1 MEFTMTQNSTVL
13 SGIQLDQFMDRLEV
27 EHQEHGADYL
37 LGQLRAQPLKAASL
51 ESIDRLH
58 VLWVNAGDADAAKAV
73 LADDGQALIEA
84 TPDDARNELKVNLL
98 IHQLRL
104 GNYFKDEQGLLQA
117 LDTLQHLTNEPLPF
131 DIEQYR
137 RYRIF
142 DDLQHTTLDVALK
155 AIEVRHTLALINPGR
170 HALRAWD
177 DADQHRRQA
186 RVLAAH
192 ERDEEAREAALAAIA
207 ALRTAGEDQDVD
219 GNDWLWLGDALIEIV
234 PLRLAMFEQPV
245 VQLIAELSLPQ
256 RREWEVRLAR
266 LAARSLQA
274 QGDLVGALKIC
285 EVAALSLES
294 SGGDNFVDFHLPWL
308 LDNGQIDEA
317 GQRAFMEIYEMRGEM
332 WPGTAYWV
340 HDRLL
345 DAEDQSAW
353 WPLCVM
359 RACDDQAVLE
369 RFISGLPWRD
379 ESTPSQGPL
388 LDALHA
394 ARHDL
399 EQIDN
404 VFAQALAEA
413 RRRAPNH
420 PWITRLIA
428 VRERQAERIDANT
441 ELTMLR
447 EAVPAGD
454 MQDNRSAYSLF
465 SAHASVF
472 GIIDALRQPLPPMAS
487 GMYYYQ
493 FANAIEDLVE
503 THVEKLSS
511 EEADQAWSLL
521 REVQKVAYEHGQAR
535 MEQCFASGRGHRFD
549 ACAHL
554 YSMLCNNLAINY
566 RCYNDERMYDQALEL
581 HTRGIAASSFAEH
594 YQGILHNRILLKD
607 NPGITEAAEQLWH
620 YAADCGYSRHDPE
633 EYLQDVTRALYRLD
647 REREILI
654 WLERILKWQ
663 EERGISDK
671 ELEYSPLFART
682 KVAMYLSY
690 SLPEAATSLW
700 LRYAPH
706 INERDEP
713 SLLGCAGDVLKGL
726 GRKEEALAYYQRA
739 ILRSDPNNDVDQGN
753 NEIFRQSIAK
763 LQASEKPAGKA
774 WWQIWK

>member
-1 MEFTMTQNSTVL
+1 MTQNSTVL

-51 ESIDRLH
+51 ESIERLH

-84 TPDDARNELKVNLL
+84 STDDARNELKVNLL
-98 IHQLRL
+98 IYQLRL
-104 GNYFKDEQGLLQA
+104 GNFSKDEQGLLQA
-117 LDTLQHLTNEPLPF
+117 LDTLQQLTNEPLPF

-142 DDLQHTTLDVALK
+142 DELQHTTLDVALK

-170 HALRAWD
+170 QALRAWD
-177 DADQHRRQA
+177 DADQHRRRA
-186 RVLAAH
+186 RVLDTH

-207 ALRTAGEDQDVD
+207 ALRNAGADQDVD
-219 GNDWLWLGDALIEIV
+219 ANDWLWLGDALIEIV

-245 VQLIAELSLPQ
+245 VRLIANLSLPQ

-266 LAARSLQA
+266 LAARALQA
-274 QGDLVGALKIC
+274 QGDLAGALKIC

-294 SGGDNFVDFHLPWL
+294 YGGDNFVDFHLPWL
-308 LDNGQIDEA
+308 LEHGQIDEA
-317 GQRAFMEIYEMRGEM
+317 GQRAFMEIYEMRAEM

-340 HDRLL
+340 HERLL
-345 DAEDQSAW
+345 DAEDLSVW

-359 RACDDQAVLE
+359 RACDDQTVLE
-369 RFISGLPWRD
+369 RFMSGLPWRD
-379 ESTPSQGPL
+379 ESTPSHGPL

-394 ARHDL
+394 ARNDL

-404 VFAQALAEA
+404 VFAQALEEA

-420 PWITRLIA
+420 PWITRLVA
-428 VRERQAERIDANT
+428 VRERLAGRIDANT

-447 EAVPAGD
+447 DAVPAGD

-472 GIIDALRQPLPPMAS
+472 GILDALRQPLPPMAS

-493 FANAIEDLVE
+493 FANILEDLVE
-503 THVEKLSS
+503 AHVENLSS
-511 EEADQAWSLL
+511 EEAEPAWALL
-521 REVQKVAYEHGQAR
+521 RKVQRVAYEHGQAR

-566 RCYNDERMYDQALEL
+566 RCYNDQRLYEPALEL
-581 HTRGIAASSFAEH
+581 HARGIAASAFAEH
-594 YQGILHNRILLKD
+594 YQGILHNRILLQD
-607 NPGITEAAEQLWH
+607 NLGIVEAAEQLWH
-620 YAADCGYSRHDPE
+620 YAADYGYGRHDPE
-633 EYLQDVTRALYRLD
+633 EYLHDVTRALYRLD

-663 EERGISDK
+663 EEHEISDK
-671 ELEYSPLFART
+671 DLEYSPLFARI
-682 KVAMYLSY
+682 KVATYLSY
-690 SLPEAATSLW
+690 SLPEAATNLW
-700 LRYAPH
+700 QRYAPY
-706 INERDEP
+706 INEREEP
-713 SLLGCAGDVLKGL
+713 SLLGCSGDVLKGL
-726 GRKEEALAYYQRA
+726 GRKEEALSYYQRS
-739 ILRSDPNNDVDQGN
+739 ILLSDPNNALDQRN
-753 NEIFRQSIAK
+753 NEIFRESIAE

>member
-1 MEFTMTQNSTVL
+1 MTQNSTVL

-27 EHQEHGADYL
+27 EHQENGADYL

-73 LADDGQALIEA
+73 LADDGQAVIEA
-84 TPDDARNELKVNLL
+84 TPAEARNELKVNLL
-98 IHQLRL
+98 IYQLRL
-104 GNYFKDEQGLLQA
+104 GNYLKDEPSLLQA
-117 LDTLQHLTNEPLPF
+117 LDTLQQLTNEPLPF

-142 DDLQHTTLDVALK
+142 DDLQHTTPDVALK
-155 AIEVRHTLALINPGR
+155 AIEVRHNLALINPDR

-177 DADQHRRQA
+177 DADQQRRRA
-186 RVLAAH
+186 RVLANH
-192 ERDEEAREAALAAIA
+192 DRDEEAREAALAAIA
-207 ALRTAGEDQDVD
+207 ALRTAGEDQDVN
-219 GNDWLWLGDALIEIV
+219 GNDWLWLGDALIDIV
-234 PLRLAMFEQPV
+234 PFRLATFEQPV
-245 VQLIAELSLPQ
+245 VRLIAELSLPQ

-266 LAARSLQA
+266 LAARSRQA
-274 QGDLVGALKIC
+274 QDDLAGALNIC
-285 EVAALSLES
+285 EVATLSLES

-308 LDNGQIDEA
+308 LESGQIDEA
-317 GQRAFMEIYEMRGEM
+317 GQRAFMEIYEMRGEL

-340 HDRLL
+340 HERLL
-345 DAEDQSAW
+345 DAEDASAW

-379 ESTPSQGPL
+379 ESTPPQGPL

-394 ARHDL
+394 ARDDL
-399 EQIDN
+399 GQIDN

-413 RRRAPNH
+413 RRRVPNH
-420 PWITRLIA
+420 PWITRLMA
-428 VRERQAERIDANT
+428 VRERQAGRIDAST
-441 ELTMLR
+441 ELAMLR
-447 EAVPAGD
+447 EAVSAGD
-454 MQDNRSAYSLF
+454 MQDNRSAFSLF
-465 SAHASVF
+465 SAHANVF
-472 GIIDALRQPLPPMAS
+472 GILDALRQPLPPMAS

-493 FANAIEDLVE
+493 FATSIDDLVE
-503 THVEKLSS
+503 AHVEDLSS
-511 EEADQAWSLL
+511 EEAQQAWALL
-521 REVQKVAYEHGQAR
+521 YDVQKAAYEHGQAR
-535 MEQCFASGRGHRFD
+535 MEQCFASGHGHRFD

-566 RCYNDERMYDQALEL
+566 RCYNDQRLYGQALEL

-594 YQGILHNRILLKD
+594 YQGILHNRIRLED
-607 NPGITEAAEQLWH
+607 NPGIVDAAEQLWH
-620 YAADCGYSRHDPE
+620 YAADYGYSRHDPE
-633 EYLQDVTRALYRLD
+633 EYLQEVTRALYHLD
-647 REREILI
+647 REREIPI

-663 EERGISDK
+663 EECGLSDK
-671 ELEYSPLFART
+671 ELEYSPLFARM

-690 SLPEAATSLW
+690 CLPEAAASLW

-706 INERDEP
+706 IDERDEP

-726 GRKEEALAYYQRA
+726 GRKEEALKYYQRA
-739 ILRSDPNNDVDQGN
+739 ILRSDPNNEVDQNN
-753 NEIFRQSIAK
+753 NEVFRQAIAA
-763 LQASEKPAGKA
+763 LQAWDKPTGKA

>member
-1 MEFTMTQNSTVL
+1 MTQNSTVL
-13 SGIQLDQFMDRLEV
+13 SGIELDQFIDRLEV
-27 EHQEHGADYL
+27 EHQEHGDDYV

-58 VLWVNAGDADAAKAV
+58 VLWVNAGDADASRAV
-73 LADDGQALIEA
+73 LVDDGQALIEA
-84 TPDDARNELKVNLL
+84 TAEEARNELKVNLL
-98 IHQLRL
+98 IYQLRL
-104 GNYFKDEQGLLQA
+104 CNYLKDEQGLLLA
-117 LDTLQHLTNEPLPF
+117 LDTLQQLSNEALAF

-177 DADQHRRQA
+177 DADQHRRRA

-192 ERDEEAREAALAAIA
+192 ERDEEAREAALAAIT
-207 ALRTAGEDQDVD
+207 ALRTAGEGQDVD

-266 LAARSLQA
+266 LAARSLKA
-274 QGDLVGALKIC
+274 QGDLPGALKIC
-285 EVAALSLES
+285 EVATLELDS
-294 SGGDNFVDFHLPWL
+294 SGSDNFVEFHLPWL
-308 LDNGQIDEA
+308 LENGQIDDA
-317 GQRAFMEIYEMRGEM
+317 GQRAFMEIYGVRTQM
-332 WPGTAYWV
+332 WPGIAYWV

-345 DAEDQSAW
+345 DAEDQSPW

-359 RACDDQAVLE
+359 RACDDQQVLE
-369 RFISGLPWRD
+369 RFTSGLPWRD
-379 ESTPSQGPL
+379 ESTPSMGPL

-394 ARHDL
+394 ARDDL

-404 VFAQALAEA
+404 VFAQALEEA

-420 PWITRLIA
+420 PWINRLLA
-428 VRERQAERIDANT
+428 VRERQAGRIDANT

-447 EAVPAGD
+447 EAVTAGN
-454 MQDNRSAYSLF
+454 MQDHRSAYSLF

-472 GIIDALRQPLPPMAS
+472 GIVDALRQPLPTMAA
-487 GMYYYQ
+487 GMNYYS
-493 FANAIEDLVE
+493 FACTIDDLVE
-503 THVEKLSS
+503 VEVEKLSS

-535 MEQCFASGRGHRFD
+535 MEQCFATGRGHRYD
-549 ACAHL
+549 ACAHT

-566 RCYNDERMYDQALEL
+566 RCYNDQRMYEQALEL
-581 HTRGIAASSFAEH
+581 HARGIAASPFAEH
-594 YQGILHNRILLKD
+594 YHGTLQNRIELGD
-607 NPGITEAAEQLWH
+607 DPGIAEAAEQLWH
-620 YAADCGYSRHDPE
+620 FAADYGYSRHDPE
-633 EYLQDVTRALYRLD
+633 EYLFEVSRALYRLD

-654 WLERILKWQ
+654 WLERVLKWQ
-663 EERGISDK
+663 EERGVADKDLEISQ
-671 ELEYSPLFART
+671 LFARI
-682 KVAMYLSY
+682 KVATYLSY
-690 SLPEAATSLW
+690 NLPEAATSLW
-700 LRYAPH
+700 LRYAPY
-706 INERDEP
+706 INEGDIA
-713 SLLGCAGDVLKGL
+713 SLLGCSGDVLKGL
-726 GRKEEALAYYQRA
+726 GRKEEAIAYYQRS
-739 ILRSDPNNDVDQGN
+739 ILRSDPDNAIDQSN
-753 NEIFRQSIAK
+753 NEIFSQSIAE
-763 LQASEKPAGKA
+763 LQAVEKPAGKA

>member
-1 MEFTMTQNSTVL
+1 MTQNSTVL
-13 SGIQLDQFMDRLEV
+13 SGIELDQFMDRLEV

-37 LGQLRAQPLKAASL
+37 LGQLRAQPLQATSL
-51 ESIDRLH
+51 DSIDRLH
-58 VLWVNAGDADAAKAV
+58 TLWVNAGDADAAKAV
-73 LADDGQALIEA
+73 LAADGQALIEA
-84 TPDDARNELKVNLL
+84 TPDQARNELKVILL
-98 IHQLRL
+98 IYRLRL
-104 GNYFKDEQGLLQA
+104 SNYLKDEQGLLTA
-117 LDTLQHLTNEPLPF
+117 LDALQQLSTEPLPF
-131 DIEQYR
+131 DLEPHR
-137 RYRIF
+137 RHRIF
-142 DDLQHTTLDVALK
+142 DDLQHATLDVALK
-155 AIEVRHTLALINPGR
+155 AIEVRHTLALVNPGR

-177 DADQHRRQA
+177 DADQHRRRA
-186 RVLAAH
+186 RVLATH
-192 ERDEEAREAALAAIA
+192 ERDADARDAALAAIA
-207 ALRTAGEDQDVD
+207 ALRTAADDQDVD
-219 GNDWLWLGDALIEIV
+219 ANDWLWLGDALIEIV

-245 VQLIAELSLPQ
+245 VRLIADLSLPR

-266 LAARSLQA
+266 LAARALQA
-274 QGDLVGALKIC
+274 QGDLAGALNIC
-285 EVAALSLES
+285 DVASMSLES
-294 SGGDNFVDFHLPWL
+294 CGGDNFVEYHLPWL
-308 LDNGQIDEA
+308 LEHDRIDEA
-317 GQRAFMEIYEMRGEM
+317 GQRAFMEIYETRGDM

-345 DAEDQSAW
+345 EAEDQSAW

-359 RACDDQAVLE
+359 RACDDQTVLE

-379 ESTPSQGPL
+379 ESTPSLGPL

-394 ARHDL
+394 ARGDL

-420 PWITRLIA
+420 PWITRLLA
-428 VRERQAERIDANT
+428 VRERQAERIDAKT
-441 ELTMLR
+441 ELSMLR
-447 EAVPAGD
+447 EAIVAGNL
-454 MQDNRSAYSLF
+454 QDHRSLYSLF
-465 SAHASVF
+465 NAHADVH
-472 GIIDALRQPLPPMAS
+472 GIIDALRQPLPPMSS

-493 FANAIEDLVE
+493 FANAIDDVVEAKVEDLSE
-503 THVEKLSS
+503 

-535 MEQCFASGRGHRFD
+535 FEQCFASGRGHRFD

-566 RCYNDERMYDQALEL
+566 RCYNDQRLYAQALEL

-594 YQGILHNRILLKD
+594 YQGILRNRILLGD
-607 NPGITEAAEQLWH
+607 NPGVAEAAEQLWH
-620 YAADCGYSRHDPE
+620 YAADYGYGRHDPE
-633 EYLQDVTRALYRLD
+633 EYLEDVARALYRLD

-663 EERGISDK
+663 QESGVSDK
-671 ELEYSPLFART
+671 ELEYSPLFARL

-700 LRYAPH
+700 LRYAPYVD
-706 INERDEP
+706 ERQEP

-726 GRKEEALAYYQRA
+726 GRNEEAVAYYQRA
-739 ILRSDPNNDVDQGN
+739 IERSDPNNAVDQGN
-753 NEIFRQSIAK
+753 NELFRQSIAA
-763 LQASEKPAGKA
+763 LQAPAKPAGKA

>member
-1 MEFTMTQNSTVL
+1 MTQNSTVL

-37 LGQLRAQPLKAASL
+37 LGQLRVQPLKAASL

-58 VLWVNAGDADAAKAV
+58 VLWVNAGDAEASRAV

-84 TPDDARNELKVNLL
+84 APEDARNELKLNLL
-98 IHQLRL
+98 VYQLRL
-104 GNYFKDEQGLLQA
+104 DNYRKDEQGLLQS
-117 LDTLQHLTNEPLPF
+117 LDTLQQLSNEPLHF

-142 DDLQHTTLDVALK
+142 DELQHATLDVALK

-177 DADQHRRQA
+177 DADQHRRRAQ
-186 RVLAAH
+186 VLAAH
-192 ERDEEAREAALAAIA
+192 ERDEEAREAALAAIT
-207 ALRTAGEDQDVD
+207 ALRTAGADQDVD
-219 GNDWLWLGDALIEIV
+219 GNDWLWLGNALIEIV

-245 VQLIAELSLPQ
+245 VQLIADLSLPQ

-274 QGDLVGALKIC
+274 QGDLPGALKIC
-285 EVAALSLES
+285 EVASLSLES
-294 SGGDNFVDFHLPWL
+294 GGGDNFVDFHLPWL
-308 LDNGQIDEA
+308 LENGQIDEA
-317 GQRAFMEIYEMRGEM
+317 GQRAFMEIYEIRGEM

-359 RACDDQAVLE
+359 RACDDQRVLE
-369 RFISGLPWRD
+369 RFMSGLPWRD
-379 ESTPSQGPL
+379 ESTPSLGPL

-394 ARHDL
+394 ARNDL

-404 VFAQALAEA
+404 VFAQALEEA

-420 PWITRLIA
+420 PWINRLLA
-428 VRERQAERIDANT
+428 VRERQAGRIDANT

-472 GIIDALRQPLPPMAS
+472 GILDALRQPLPPMAS

-493 FANAIEDLVE
+493 FANTIDDLVE
-503 THVEKLSS
+503 VEVEKLSS

-521 REVQKVAYEHGQAR
+521 RKVQRVAYEHGQACL
-535 MEQCFASGRGHRFD
+535 EQCFASGRGHRYD

-566 RCYNDERMYDQALEL
+566 RCYNDQRMYNQALEL
-581 HTRGIAASSFAEH
+581 HARGIAASSFAEH
-594 YQGILHNRILLKD
+594 YQGILQNRIQLDD
-607 NPGITEAAEQLWH
+607 NPGIAEAAEQLWH
-620 YAADCGYSRHDPE
+620 YAADYGYSRHDPE
-633 EYLQDVTRALYRLD
+633 EYLLEVSRALYRLD

-663 EERGISDK
+663 EEREISDK
-671 ELEYSPLFART
+671 DLEYSPLFARM

-700 LRYAPH
+700 LRYAPQ
-706 INERDEP
+706 INERDES

-726 GRKEEALAYYQRA
+726 GRKEEAIAYYQRS
-739 ILRSDPNNDVDQGN
+739 ILRSDPDNAVDQGN
-753 NEIFRQSIAK
+753 NELFRQSIAE
-763 LQASEKPAGKA
+763 LQAPEKPAGKA